1 MRPEHWIYTIPLRLR
16 SLFRRQQADQD
27 LDQELRY
34 HVESKTD
41 EYIAKGM
48 TPQEARRAALI
59 EMGGV
64 EKRKEE
70 CRDTRRVNWI
80 QDLLQDV
87 RYGLRMLRKSPGF
100 TAVAILSLALGI
112 GANTAIFSLI
122 NAVALRSLP
131 VPNSQQLVLLE
142 WSAHK
147 QPNAT
152 SFSRYGGCPA
162 DAPGSSSSSVTGCSV
177 SYPMFEQIRSA
188 RDVFSGAFCFTR
200 MVTWLK
206 INNHPGEVWGMNVSG
221 DFFSTLGPRAVTGRL
236 LEPSDDVP
244 GAMPVI
250 VMSYR
255 YWQAQLGADSTV
267 VGKTA
272 LINGQPVR
280 IVGITDR
287 SFPELDAGTV
297 VDFWMP
303 LTSQHALFPQ
313 AQSRT
318 DPRSLSFEVMARL
331 KPGVTTKRAEAEV
344 NAMFVQ
350 GTTSGP
356 TAIFKPDDEPQATLA
371 SAAAGL
377 ASLRTMYA
385 KPLVVLMTVVSLIL
399 LLACANVA
407 GLMLVRSSARQKEMA
422 VRRALGAGQ
431 WRVTRQLLT
440 ESVLLSAAGGGLG
453 IAFAEIAAKS
463 LVVFLSANS
472 FIPLQIDV
480 GIDGHVLWFTLGVS
494 TIVGILFGLASAL
507 RGSRVDV
514 APTLKLSGGN
524 TRNSGRQS
532 SRLSRVLVVAQVA
545 ISTLVLVGAGLLGL
559 TLFHLETT
567 DAGFKTDNLLLFE
580 VNMRASGITGFDNPR
595 FDELN
600 RELQDRLAAMPG
612 VSSAT
617 YSMIPLL
624 AGGSFDGEF
633 SIPGAVSVSEA
644 TVDELGVGPDFFE
657 TMRIPLLAGRTLTR
671 ADFEP
676 SARPTPVVVTQMF
689 ARKIFGNNDPLGRSL
704 SEKGPQPTQFRVV
717 GVVGDTKY
725 ESVRNDPQPA
735 IFMPDKR
742 SSPTFE
748 LRTQGDPKALM
759 SMVRSAV
766 SQVNPDFLIL
776 RMMTQSE
783 EIDRTIYQERLVA
796 TLSILFGLLALTL
809 ACIGLYGLVA
819 YGVVR
824 RTHEIGVRMA
834 LGAQRHQILRLT
846 LMQGLVLTLVG
857 IVVGI
862 GAAASVTRYL
872 VSLLYGVRPTDP
884 WTFGGI
890 AILLGIVAACA
901 CYIPARKAMRVDPMV
916 ALRHE

>member
-1 MRPEHWIYTIPLRLR
+1 MFARMRSVWLSLRHRAQFESELDDEMRFHVEARADDLIR
-16 SLFRRQQADQD
+16 SGLSRSEAVRRARVEFGCVEAHQDGVRESRHVNWFEDLAQD
-27 LDQELRY
+27 LRFG
-34 HVESKTD
+34 
-41 EYIAKGM
+41 A
-48 TPQEARRAALI
+48 
-59 EMGGV
+59 
-64 EKRKEE
+64 
-70 CRDTRRVNWI
+70 
-80 QDLLQDV
+80 
-87 RYGLRMLRKSPGF
+87 RMLRKSPGF
-100 TAVAILSLALGI
+100 TAVAILTLALGI

-131 VPNSQQLVLLE
+131 VANPEQLVLLE
-142 WSAHK
+142 WTAHR
-147 QPNAT
+147 QPHAT

-188 RDVFSGAFCFTR
+188 RDIFSGVFCFTR

-206 INNHPGEVWGMNVSG
+206 VDDHPGEIWGMNVSG
-221 DFFSTLGPRAVTGRL
+221 DFFSTLGARAATGRL
-236 LEPSDDVP
+236 IEPSDDIP

-255 YWQAQLGADSTV
+255 YWQAELGADSTV

-287 SFPELDAGTV
+287 SFPEVDPGTV
-297 VDFWMP
+297 VDFWLP

-318 DPRSLSFEVMARL
+318 DPRSLSFEVMGRL
-331 KPGVTTKRAEAEV
+331 KAGVTTKRAEAEV

-350 GTTSGP
+350 GTTSSP
-356 TAIFKPDDEPQATLA
+356 TAIFKPDDEPRAMLV

-377 ASLRTMYA
+377 ASLRTLYA
-385 KPLVVLMTVVSLIL
+385 NPLVVLMTVVSLIL

-407 GLMLVRSSARQKEMA
+407 GLMLVRSSAREKEMA
-422 VRRALGAGQ
+422 VRRALGAGR

-440 ESVLLSAAGGGLG
+440 ESVLLSVAGGGLG
-453 IAFAEIAAKS
+453 IAFAEVATKS
-463 LVVFLSANS
+463 LVAFLSASS
-472 FIPLQIDV
+472 FFPLQIDV

-494 TIVGILFGLASAL
+494 TIVGILFGLAPAL

-514 APTLKLSGGN
+514 APTLKLSVGN
-524 TRNSGRQS
+524 TRNSRGQS
-532 SRLSRVLVVAQVA
+532 SRLSHMLVVAQVA

-567 DAGFKTDNLLLFE
+567 DAGFNTENLLLFE

-600 RELQDRLAAMPG
+600 RELRDRFAAMPG

-624 AGGSFDGEF
+624 AGGSFDGDF
-633 SIPGAVSVSEA
+633 SIAGAVSVSEA

-657 TMRIPLLAGRTLTR
+657 TMRIPLLAGRTLKR

-676 SARPTPVVVTQMF
+676 TARPIPVVVTQMF
-689 ARKIFGNNDPLGRSL
+689 AHRIFGNSDPLGRSL
-704 SEKGPQPTQFRVV
+704 SEKGPQPTQFQVV

-725 ESVRNDPQPA
+725 ESVRNDTQPT

-748 LRTQGDPKALM
+748 LRTHGDPKALI

-766 SQVNPDFLIL
+766 SQVNPDFLVL

-783 EIDRTIYQERLVA
+783 QIDRTIYQERLIA
-796 TLSILFGLLALTL
+796 TLSILFGILALSL
-809 ACIGLYGLVA
+809 ACVGLYGLVA

-834 LGAQRHQILRLT
+834 LGAQRYQIMRLT
-846 LMQGLVLTLVG
+846 VMQGLVLTLVG
-857 IVVGI
+857 IAVGI
-862 GAAASVTRYL
+862 GAAAGVTRYL
-872 VSLLYGVRPTDP
+872 ASLLYGVRPVDP

-890 AILLGIVAACA
+890 AILLGGIAACA
-901 CYIPARKAMRVDPMV
+901 CYIPARRAMRVDPMV